1 MSRQTSQTRSFAK
14 PKMRSLA
21 KRLMTLETGGSNPS
35 GIKTSAEFS
44 VPDKL
49 RPLLATLMG
58 SGGYRA
64 LLSRALT
71 LASEEVPWLRAV
83 HVNADGALEGLKE
96 LHARLDPDEYFEGRV
111 VLLSQLLGLL
121 AAFIGENLT
130 LGLVREV
137 WPKLSVSDRIFKERN
152 NEQAHQ
158 DE

>member
-1 MSRQTSQTRSFAK
+1 MRSFAK
-14 PKMRSLA
+14 PQMRSLA
-21 KRLMTLETGGSNPS
+21 QRLMTLEAGGKNLSET
-35 GIKTSAEFS
+35 KASAEFS

-49 RPLLATLMG
+49 RPSLATLMG
-58 SGGYRA
+58 SAGFRA
-64 LLSRALT
+64 LLSRALA
-71 LASEEVPWLRAV
+71 LAGTEVPWLHAV
-83 HVNADGALEGLKE
+83 QVNADGTLKGLEE
-96 LHARLDPDEYFEGRV
+96 LHAQLDPDEYFEGRV

>member
-1 MSRQTSQTRSFAK
+1 
-14 PKMRSLA
+14 
-21 KRLMTLETGGSNPS
+21 
-35 GIKTSAEFS
+35 
-44 VPDKL
+44 
-49 RPLLATLMG
+49 MG

-96 LHARLDPDEYFEGRV
+96 LEELHAQLDPDEYFEGRV